1 MLSLCIIIYSE
12 KYAFHWANLNHV
24 LEMFQGLFFTFLLLQ
39 KDALEKIIKFWSFT
53 IDWVRSFTFERSIY
67 FEIKKV

>member
-1 MLSLCIIIYSE
+1 
-12 KYAFHWANLNHV
+12 
-24 LEMFQGLFFTFLLLQ
+24 MFQGLFFTFLLLQ